1 VTSEQRR
8 GPIQWTKCYIVAAVK
23 GRKILS
29 YYQGDGYWGSQER
42 AMIEM
47 NLKDAKMLRLAALGV
62 RPENA
67 DDTIIVSH
75 LIDV

>member
-1 VTSEQRR
+1 
-8 GPIQWTKCYIVAAVK
+8 
-23 GRKILS
+23 
-29 YYQGDGYWGSQER
+29 
-42 AMIEM
+42 M